1 MLLPGLPLLPTAI
14 VGSYPQPDWLIDREG
29 LKSRLPPR
37 VRAQEL
43 WRIKDPKQLA
53 DAQEAATLM
62 AISDQKLAGIDIVGD
77 GEMRRESYSNR
88 LATALAGIETD
99 PPGMAID
106 RTGAMNPVPRVA
118 GPIRRTS
125 PIEAQD
131 AAFLKA
137 RAGGSPVKITIPG
150 PFTMTQQAQNDH
162 YPDGRALALDYADAV
177 NAEMRDL
184 FAAGCDIVQLDEPYL
199 QAKAEEARS
208 FAIEAINRACKGV
221 GGITALHICFGY
233 AHVHKGA
240 SKPGGYAFL
249 EELEASDV
257 DIISIEAAQPDL
269 DPVILR
275 ELPTKT
281 IMYGVIDLNDPN
293 VETPET
299 VAARI
304 RKALPHIDSE
314 RLIIAP
320 DCGMKYQS
328 REVAFGKL
336 KAMADGAAIVRREL
350 TGA

>member
-1 MLLPGLPLLPTAI
+1 MPVLGLPLLPTTI

-29 LKSRLPPR
+29 LKGRLPPR
-37 VRAQEL
+37 VRAEEL
-43 WRIKDPKQLA
+43 WRIKPPYLA

-62 AISDQKLAGIDIVGD
+62 AVSDQRLAGIHIIGD

-88 LATALAGIETD
+88 LATSLGGIEID
-99 PPGMAID
+99 PPGMAMD
-106 RTGAMNPVPRVA
+106 RTGALNPVPRVA
-118 GPIRRTS
+118 GPIRRLG

-137 RAGGSPVKITIPG
+137 RAGAPVKITIPG

-162 YPDGRALALDYADAV
+162 YPDDRSLAFDYADAV
-177 NAEMRDL
+177 NAEARDL
-184 FAAGCDIVQLDEPYL
+184 FAAGVDIVQLDEPYL
-199 QAKAEEARS
+199 QAKAAEARS
-208 FAIEAINRACKGV
+208 FAIEAINRAVKGV
-221 GGITALHICFGY
+221 GGLTALHICFGY

-240 SKPGGYAFL
+240 AKPGGYAFL

-257 DIISIEAAQPDL
+257 DIISIEAAQPNL
-269 DPVILR
+269 DPSILR
-275 ELPTKT
+275 ELPSKH
-281 IMYGVIDLNDPN
+281 IMYGVIDLNDPGI
-293 VETPET
+293 ETAEI

-304 RKALPHIDSE
+304 RRALPFIDPD

>member
-1 MLLPGLPLLPTAI
+1 MSILGLPLLPTTI

-43 WRIKDPKQLA
+43 WRIPEALLA
-53 DAQEAATLM
+53 DAQEAATLV

-88 LATALAGIETD
+88 LATALSGIETD
-99 PPGMAID
+99 PPGMAMD

-118 GPIRRTS
+118 GPIRRTG

-131 AAFLKA
+131 AAFLKR
-137 RAGGSPVKITIPG
+137 RADAPVKITIPG

-162 YPDGRALALDYADAV
+162 YADDRALALDYADAV
-177 NAEMRDL
+177 NAEARDL
-184 FAAGCDIVQLDEPYL
+184 FAAGVDIVQLDEPYL
-199 QAKAEEARS
+199 QAKAEQARA
-208 FAIEAINRACKGV
+208 FAIDAINRAVAGLD
-221 GGITALHICFGY
+221 GLTALHICFGY

-257 DIISIEAAQPDL
+257 DIISIEAAQPKL
-269 DPVILR
+269 DPSILR
-275 ELPTKT
+275 ELPSKH
-281 IMYGVIDLNDPN
+281 IMYGVLDLNDPK

-304 RKALPHIDSE
+304 REALPYIDAE

-320 DCGMKYQS
+320 DCGMKYLS
-328 REVAFGKL
+328 RETAFGKL

-350 TGA
+350 GG